1 MKKTLTISYVHTPP
15 RGFCDQWE
23 NNLTKF
29 WAKIPFGLSPVLR
42 PILNPVLEFF
52 RQFVLTQFAQS
63 LRATDHII
71 ANSVNIKNRTEKFLQ
86 VPVNEVIWPAVNTT
100 KFSFLGQKNYY
111 HSHCRLESL
120 KRIELIVEAFSLL
133 PNKNLVITSTGPLAG
148 WVQNEIKTKNLT
160 NIDFRG
166 RVSDEELVEI
176 MGNCVAGIMIPVDED
191 AGITQIEFLSAG
203 KPMIAVAE
211 GGLLETICGESE
223 AGTNFDKKATFES
236 RNSSEKTNQNP
247 KIQTGILI
255 PKNPKVEDLINGIDK
270 MTPELALTLRENCEK
285 TAQNYDQKV
294 FFTKLD
300 KAIGLLVQ

>member
-52 RQFVLTQFAQS
+52 RQLVLGQFGQS

-71 ANSVNIKNRTEKFLQ
+71 TNSVNIKNRTEKFLK
-86 VPVNEVIWPAVNTT
+86 VPVDEVIYPAVNTA

-120 KRIELIVEAFSLL
+120 KRIELIVEAFSRL
-133 PNKNLVITSTGPLAG
+133 PNKNLVITSGGPLAD
-148 WVQNEIKTKNLT
+148 WIQNEIKTKNLT

-211 GGLLETICGESE
+211 GGLLETICGENE
-223 AGTNFDKKATFES
+223 TKNNFGNNQEITMENE
-236 RNSSEKTNQNP
+236 NSSEQSNQ
-247 KIQTGILI
+247 KLQTGILI

-270 MTPELALTLRENCEK
+270 MTPEFALTLRENCEK

-294 FFTKLD
+294 FFAKLD
-300 KAIGLLVQ
+300 KAIELFG

>member
-52 RQFVLTQFAQS
+52 RQLVLGQFGQS

-71 ANSVNIKNRTEKFLQ
+71 TNSVNIKNRTEKFLK
-86 VPVNEVIWPAVNTT
+86 VPVDEVIYPAVNTA

-120 KRIELIVEAFSLL
+120 KRIELIVEAFSRL

-166 RVSDEELVEI
+166 RVSGEELVEI

-211 GGLLETICGESE
+211 GGLLETICGENE
-223 AGTNFDKKATFES
+223 TKNNFGNNQEITMENE
-236 RNSSEKTNQNP
+236 NSSEQSNQ
-247 KIQTGILI
+247 KLQTGILI

-294 FFTKLD
+294 FFAKLD
-300 KAIGLLVQ
+300 KAIGLFG